1 MTIEIIDARQHDNEV
16 QCADRVHD
24 ELNHI
29 SKIHAPYLTVGCQIV
44 LSLPLT
50 PGNIREEKRKL
61 RWVKKKANQ
70 LAPDRVKVVIV
81 IQTYA
86 IRLEATTI

>member
-1 MTIEIIDARQHDNEV
+1 MSIQIVDTRQQDNEV

-29 SKIHAPYLTVGCQIV
+29 TRIHAPYLTVGSQIV
-44 LSLPLT
+44 LGLPLI
-50 PGNIREEKRKL
+50 PGDSRDEKRKL
-61 RWVKKKANQ
+61 RWVKKKAKQ
-70 LAPDRVKVVIV
+70 LEPDRVRVVIV